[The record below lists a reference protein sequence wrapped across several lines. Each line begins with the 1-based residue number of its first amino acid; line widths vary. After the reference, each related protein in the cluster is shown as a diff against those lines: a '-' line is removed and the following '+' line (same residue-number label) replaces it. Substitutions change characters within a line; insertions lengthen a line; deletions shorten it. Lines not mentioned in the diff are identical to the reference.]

1 MQVEAAEL
9 GLESSKNVEMIFPV
23 AWNQT
28 SKLEHQSNCRCHS
41 SAEHTARHRHD
52 RLSPVENR
60 GERREEREALLKR

>member
-28 SKLEHQSNCRCHS
+28 SKLEHQSSWRCQS
-41 SAEHTARHRHD
+41 GSEHTAGH
-52 RLSPVENR
+52 L
-60 GERREEREALLKR
+60 

>member
-41 SAEHTARHRHD
+41 SAEHTASHTGTVVFTRSRT
-52 RLSPVENR
+52 
-60 GERREEREALLKR
+60 EEREVALLKR